1 MYIFFLLTNKEV
13 RSNRKQERKS
23 KGGKK
28 GGEGELEKISHLHC
42 YLTNIE

>member
-13 RSNRKQERKS
+13 RLNRKQEKVR
-23 KGGKK
+23 GKK
-28 GGEGELEKISHLHC
+28 GREGELEKISHLHC